1 MFERYTEKARRT
13 IFVARREAST
23 YGSPTIETEHLLL
36 GILHEDKGL
45 ASRLSLTAQ
54 AIHNEISERTPPPT
68 EPTPTSVDL
77 PLSHESK
84 RILAYGAEESQ
95 ALASRIIDVE
105 HLILGLLREPDSFA
119 ARLLRQHGIG
129 YDAYRKNLIDSA
141 IKEHKQRLAWRGVT
155 TDAANLRSREQME
168 TREPSAPALQAPI
181 AKLENLFEL
190 RDQTRCLLG
199 ARRHASSET
208 ETLAA
213 ERSAGQ
219 FGRLGHGASGMARP
233 RVDRAKTQRAGLCG
247 RAVGIRPTI
256 QRVAVAGH
264 RRPVGLCEPPIDSCP
279 PAYPGGKI
287 EHAMPHRHRGPN
299 PLIDADRPVR
309 RALRGCFGTD
319 FGAPLNALAH
329 RNCLSAY
336 RLGHWRWRRSLF
348 QQTGAESHQAH
359 QPIQHLLHA
368 NLQCPGCRLF
378 SHMHD
383 FTQQQRILMF
393 HADRSAGGNAFASEN
408 A

>member
-105 HLILGLLREPDSFA
+105 HLIPGLLREPDSFA

-181 AKLENLFEL
+181 AKLENLLNCAIKLDAYSEHDAMQVLKRKPWPRKEALGNLADWAMAHQGWLARALTEPKLNVPGYVGEQWASVQQYSALPWPDIVDLWVCVNRLLIHVL
-190 RDQTRCLLG
+190 RHIPEEKLNMPCRIG
-199 ARRHASSET
+199 I
-208 ETLAA
+208 
-213 ERSAGQ
+213 AG
-219 FGRLGHGASGMARP
+219 
-233 RVDRAKTQRAGLCG
+233 
-247 RAVGIRPTI
+247 
-256 QRVAVAGH
+256 
-264 RRPVGLCEPPIDSCP
+264 PIPLST
-279 PAYPGGKI
+279 
-287 EHAMPHRHRGPN
+287 
-299 PLIDADRPVR
+299 LIDRYVEHCEDV
-309 RALRGCFGTD
+309 LEQI
-319 FGAPLNALAH
+319 LA
-329 RNCLSAY
+329 
-336 RLGHWRWRRSLF
+336 RL
-348 QQTGAESHQAH
+348 
-359 QPIQHLLHA
+359 
-368 NLQCPGCRLF
+368 
-378 SHMHD
+378 
-383 FTQQQRILMF
+383 
-393 HADRSAGGNAFASEN
+393 
-408 A
+408 